1 MPWGRRVA
9 ILSCAQVTG
18 EECFH
23 VKIVSAT
30 DAERTAPG
38 SGAFYRDALGDAN
51 LTIFESVYPPNKFM
65 QTCGY
70 EKLKECVEN
79 REIEVNEDIM
89 TALGEIDAGNLRTGA
104 DLLAKHEQVDVVQPV
119 YERHKETFEDLATAE
134 SWVPGDQ
141 TSIPVSYDCT
151 RHDLVPLGDLDIA
164 KPRDRVKYYGR
175 LMDRMMTIEGLP

>member
-1 MPWGRRVA
+1 M
-9 ILSCAQVTG
+9 SCAQVTG

-79 REIEVNEDIM
+79 HEIEVNEDIM

-134 SWVPGDQ
+134 SLVPGDQ

-151 RHDLVPLGDLDIA
+151 RHDLVPLGELDIA
-164 KPRDRVKYYGR
+164 KARDRVKYYGR